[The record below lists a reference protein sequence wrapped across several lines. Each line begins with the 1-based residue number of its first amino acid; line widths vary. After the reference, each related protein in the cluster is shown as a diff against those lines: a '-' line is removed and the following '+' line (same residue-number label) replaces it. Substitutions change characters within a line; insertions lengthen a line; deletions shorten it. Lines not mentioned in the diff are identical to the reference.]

1 MSRRQKEPLRALAR
15 EERQWL
21 QRIARSTREPASH
34 VIRAKQL
41 LAVAA
46 GQSYT
51 TAAAV
56 SGRKSGDAVRHL
68 VARFNCEGLQA
79 VAPRTGSGRRPTYG
93 VTERE
98 QILAVARRTP
108 NPGRDG
114 SATWSLKLLQYA
126 LRRTAPKRFG
136 QISTYTIRAVL
147 HGAGCRWGRSRS
159 WCETGRV
166 LRKRKR
172 GAVWVTDP
180 DTEAKKS

>member
-1 MSRRQKEPLRALAR
+1 MSRRQKDPLRPLAE

-21 QRIARSTREPASH
+21 QRMARSRQEPMGQ

-51 TAAAV
+51 RAAV
-56 SGRKSGDAVRHL
+56 ATGRKSGDAVSHL
-68 VARFNCEGLQA
+68 VTCFNQEGIRA
-79 VAPRTGSGRRPTYG
+79 VVPRMGSGCKPTYG
-93 VTERE
+93 IAERE
-98 QILAVARRTP
+98 QILAEARRKPDPRREGT
-108 NPGRDG
+108 
-114 SATWSLKLLQYA
+114 ATWSLQLLQRA
-126 LRRTAPKRFG
+126 LRCKDPQRFG
-136 QISTYTIRAVL
+136 RVSTYTLRAVL
-147 HGAGCRWGRSRS
+147 HGAGYRWGRSRS

-166 LRKRKR
+166 LRKRKL